1 MVYNKRTHIEQEV
14 KLKER
19 GVHQTLY
26 TIDIKIECFS
36 KIVNVEYI
44 SLIKFTVGETY

>member
-19 GVHQTLY
+19 GVHQTSIL
-26 TIDIKIECFS
+26 S
-36 KIVNVEYI
+36 KVNQNIYFNFDN
-44 SLIKFTVGETY
+44 LDLF

>member
-19 GVHQTLY
+19 GVHQTLAEVCKKELNE
-26 TIDIKIECFS
+26 I
-36 KIVNVEYI
+36 
-44 SLIKFTVGETY
+44 